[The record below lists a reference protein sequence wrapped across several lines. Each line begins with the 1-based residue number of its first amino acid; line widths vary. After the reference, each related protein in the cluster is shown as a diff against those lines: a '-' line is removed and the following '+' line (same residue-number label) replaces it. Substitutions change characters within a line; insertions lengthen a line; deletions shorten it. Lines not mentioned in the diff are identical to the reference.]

1 LETPKNAASK
11 QKPVLHLAK
20 ACFTVRKFNRLLT
33 SGRTPMSDEQ
43 YHDLLGRIQG
53 LSDIVVCLVTAL
65 DQAGAISMSDF
76 AADMRRLAIIRDPP
90 PELKESIQAQID
102 QVAEQLVTLTWI
114 QGGNSL

>member
-1 LETPKNAASK
+1 MRK
-11 QKPVLHLAK
+11 QKPALHLVK
-20 ACFTVRKFNRLLT
+20 ICFTVRKYSRLKHN
-33 SGRTPMSDEQ
+33 GRTPMNDEQ
-43 YHDLLGRIQG
+43 YLDLMGRIQG
-53 LSDIVVCLVTAL
+53 VSDIVVCLVAAL
-65 DQAGAISMSDF
+65 DHVGVISMQDF